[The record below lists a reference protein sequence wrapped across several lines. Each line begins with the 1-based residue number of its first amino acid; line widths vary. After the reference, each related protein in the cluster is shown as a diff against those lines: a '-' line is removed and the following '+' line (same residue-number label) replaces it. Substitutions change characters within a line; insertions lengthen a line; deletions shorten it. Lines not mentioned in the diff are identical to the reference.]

1 MNSENYSWRLGLG
14 NDDIQMFL
22 EKDNDMRWK
31 FTHGSS
37 IIEVV
42 ILRIAYT
49 EVCKTIADCPT
60 EKKQSIFYFRVRSL
74 SQKLIL
80 LLSDLRYQ
88 YNLPQIFVVYP
99 SFLSV

>member
-37 IIEVV
+37 IIQVV

-49 EVCKTIADCPT
+49 EVGKTIADCPT
-60 EKKQSIFYFRVRSL
+60 EKKTVYFLFQSEIPVSEPY
-74 SQKLIL
+74 
-80 LLSDLRYQ
+80 
-88 YNLPQIFVVYP
+88 FVVK
-99 SFLSV
+99 